1 LLRVTLDLVLSV
13 YFQLNKIEEA
23 ETEFRKGLKY
33 APEYKLLKNN
43 LNQCEV
49 KKKKVIDEKLQQLW
63 GEEQIVLE
71 LSVWIK
77 DWLKLS
83 KRFI

>member
-49 KKKKVIDEKLQQLW
+49 KKKKVINEKLQQLW
-63 GEEQIVLE
+63 ER
-71 LSVWIK
+71 S
-77 DWLKLS
+77 KLY
-83 KRFI
+83 RN